1 MNIMSIKAELM
12 SIYLSLLPAME
23 NENTQNII
31 VIINFIVAVYKIL
44 DSKTNPFQNTV
55 IPLASKIKSFLN
67 RDNRSAI
74 HFWHCPKKAN

>member
-1 MNIMSIKAELM
+1 MSIKAELM
-12 SIYLSLLPAME
+12 SICLSLLPAME

-31 VIINFIVAVYKIL
+31 VIINFIAAVYKIL

-74 HFWHCPKKAN
+74 YFWHCPKKAN